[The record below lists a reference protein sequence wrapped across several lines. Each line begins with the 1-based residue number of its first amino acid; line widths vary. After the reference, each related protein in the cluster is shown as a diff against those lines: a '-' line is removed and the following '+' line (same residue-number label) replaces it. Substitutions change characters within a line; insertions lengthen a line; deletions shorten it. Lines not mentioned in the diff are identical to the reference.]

1 MVLGILSI
9 IAVWTNDVAYA
20 WQVVIT
26 VFASLHMFAQL
37 LSIGITVSRQQ

>member
-26 VFASLHMFAQL
+26 VFASLHMFSQL
-37 LSIGITVSRQQ
+37 LSIGITVSRQK

>member
-1 MVLGILSI
+1 MILGILSI

-26 VFASLHMFAQL
+26 VFASLHIFTQL
-37 LSIGITVSRQQ
+37 LSVGITVSRQR